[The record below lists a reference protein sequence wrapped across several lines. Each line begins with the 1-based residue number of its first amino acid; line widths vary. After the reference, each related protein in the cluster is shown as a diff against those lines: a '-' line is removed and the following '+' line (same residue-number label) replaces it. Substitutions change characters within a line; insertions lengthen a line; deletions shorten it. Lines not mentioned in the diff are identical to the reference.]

1 MTVYLVLSLPRIP
14 YIHCIYMVLANP
26 ICKWFPHTSSSSH
39 PHNPY
44 TKEREPLH
52 MHASTSFHARRM
64 LQRPFMHDACFN
76 DLSCTTHASTSF
88 HARRMLQRHFIH
100 DACFNVTS
108 CTTHASTSFHARR
121 KLQRHFMHDAPLA
134 GMREH
139 SHTVHAL
146 HDPLPPIPTAPTLR
160 EAIIPSAHSLIV

>member
-88 HARRMLQRHFIH
+88 HARRMLQRPFMHDVCFNDLSCTTHASTSFHARRMLQRHFIH

-108 CTTHASTSFHARR
+108 CTTHLWLGCGNIHIQSM
-121 KLQRHFMHDAPLA
+121 LCMIHF
-134 GMREH
+134 
-139 SHTVHAL
+139 
-146 HDPLPPIPTAPTLR
+146 LPFPQPQ
-160 EAIIPSAHSLIV
+160 H